1 MATAVLTCCWRRRIM
16 NHGSIAR
23 VVLALV
29 WAAGIAVGAEG
40 GQLVLAPTPEQIDE
54 AVQLAVDE
62 RAAQRFLA
70 AFVVQSHAGW
80 GNGPLIGMF
89 STPFSRVVAAA
100 AAARK
105 RNEPFGRSNV
115 PPDVTVS
122 ELHIVVFSVA
132 AVGDGALATVET
144 VRVRPRTGP
153 HSDDDIQ
160 PIRVEDL
167 LEPYRKLYNVGVEGR
182 GIIAVFPLSAVSA
195 KNEIVVVFDRTV
207 RGASALSQCK
217 ECVVPFPSSGIR

>member
-1 MATAVLTCCWRRRIM
+1 M
-16 NHGSIAR
+16 NPNPIAR
-23 VVLALV
+23 VVLTLL

-40 GQLVLAPTPEQIDE
+40 GQPAVAITPEQIDE
-54 AVQLAVDE
+54 AIQLASDE

-70 AFVVQSHAGW
+70 TFVVQSHAGW

-105 RNEPFGRSNV
+105 RDQPFGRSNV
-115 PPDVTVS
+115 TPDMTAS

-132 AVGDGALATVET
+132 AVGDGDLATVDT
-144 VRVRPRTGP
+144 VRVRPRAGP
-153 HSDDDIQ
+153 HNGDDIRR
-160 PIRVEDL
+160 IRVEDL
-167 LEPYRKLYNVGVEGR
+167 LEPYRKLYNIGMEGR
-182 GIIAVFPLSAVSA
+182 GIIAVFPLSAALA
-195 KNEIVVVFDRTV
+195 KNEIVVVFDRTA

-217 ECVVPFPSSGIR
+217 ECVVPFPSSGVR